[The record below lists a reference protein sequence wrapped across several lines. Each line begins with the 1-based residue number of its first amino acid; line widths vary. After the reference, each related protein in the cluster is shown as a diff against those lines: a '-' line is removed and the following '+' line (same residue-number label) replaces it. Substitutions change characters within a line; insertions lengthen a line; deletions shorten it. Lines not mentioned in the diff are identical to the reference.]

1 VSGTLQT
8 LAPSSPLR
16 IPLTTY
22 HNYCYLIQRVDALK
36 YFILHHY
43 GGVYMDLDV
52 ACRRPLDPLLHSP
65 AWFPEASPLGVN
77 NDLMAARPGHVI
89 FEKLIK
95 GLPASDRNWGSPYL
109 TFFWLTGPEYVSGVL
124 RTWVE
129 MRVRRKDGELVGC
142 RRTMVTD
149 VWIARRI
156 SMSFSCYRSI
166 ITRRSTRS
174 SATVLEE
181 RSMAQT
187 SRLCCDSSRD
197 RGFHSLSFS
206 RSGLQ

>member
-1 VSGTLQT
+1 
-8 LAPSSPLR
+8 
-16 IPLTTY
+16 
-22 HNYCYLIQRVDALK
+22 
-36 YFILHHY
+36 
-43 GGVYMDLDV
+43 MDLDV
-52 ACRRPLDPLLHSP
+52 ACRRPLDPLLHFP
-65 AWFPEASPLGVN
+65 AWFPEGSLLGVN

-95 GLPASDRNWGSPYL
+95 GLAARPGHVIFEKLIKGLPASDRNWGLPYF
-109 TFFWLTGPEYVSGVL
+109 TFFWLTGPKYVSGVL

-149 VWIARRI
+149 VWIARQI
-156 SMSFSCYRSI
+156 SMSFSCYRRI
-166 ITRRSTRS
+166 ITRGITHS

-187 SRLCCDSSRD
+187 SR
-197 RGFHSLSFS
+197 
-206 RSGLQ
+206 